1 MPSMQFITYLFH
13 GECVSVLVGHPEFEV
28 LFTVEHIARL
38 GFVEN
43 PSSARAL
50 VMEEVEGYGFMQ
62 LNEIVAPIAGS
73 VISDPPKLKGYGGVW
88 LASAAETYR
97 VLLRAGSPS
106 ASFFRNLV
114 TRNIIPDV
122 RDISQTNRS
131 HAVSASVDS
140 ERARMEFTIKI
151 LERELAAE
159 RRHAEQL
166 KKSLRQE
173 HEFLR
178 MAFEEVELLRRGV
191 PYFERRPDPEG
202 PLERM
207 QWEQDQ
213 QALPWL
219 RPLMETEVSLCR
231 VDTEEK
237 WWRSPEARERREAF
251 ARVLRRQ

>member
-1 MPSMQFITYLFH
+1 MPSMRFITYLFH
-13 GECVSVLVGHPEFEV
+13 GEWESVLAGHPEFEV
-28 LFTVEHIARL
+28 LFAVEHIARL

-50 VMEEVEGYGFMQ
+50 VIEEVEGYGFMQ
-62 LNEIVAPIAGS
+62 LNDIVAPIAGS
-73 VISDPPKLKGYGGVW
+73 AICDPPKANGYGGVW

-106 ASFFRNLV
+106 ALSFRNLV
-114 TRNIIPDV
+114 ARNILPDV
-122 RDISQTNRS
+122 RGMAQTKDS
-131 HAVSASVDS
+131 HAVTTSVGS
-140 ERARMEFTIKI
+140 ESARMALTIKI

-166 KKSLRQE
+166 KKRLKQE

-178 MAFEEVELLRRGV
+178 MACEEVELLLRGV
-191 PYFERRPDPEG
+191 PYFEKRPDPEG

-219 RPLMETEVSLCR
+219 RPFMETEVSLCR

-237 WWRSPEARERREAF
+237 WWRSPRARERREAV
-251 ARVLRRQ
+251 ATILRRT